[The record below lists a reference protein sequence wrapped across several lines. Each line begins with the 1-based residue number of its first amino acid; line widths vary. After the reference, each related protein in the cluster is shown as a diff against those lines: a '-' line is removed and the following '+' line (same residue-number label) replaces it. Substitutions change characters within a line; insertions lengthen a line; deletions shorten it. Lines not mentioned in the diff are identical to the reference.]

1 MYPKIKTVHEILES
15 LKNSGHGYNYT
26 IDQRWKGMLI

>member
-26 IDQRWKGMLI
+26 LGQRLTGMLI